1 MVLSPFRYEP
11 QEKDTWPRPGKCC
24 TSLIPAL
31 HFKKRKNGHS
41 QRMSPVPIAS
51 VVLEAEMEVPHQP
64 RQNSITMFCV
74 ACGDAYL

>member
-31 HFKKRKNGHS
+31 HFKKGKMATVS
-41 QRMSPVPIAS
+41 LVPIAS
-51 VVLEAEMEVPHQP
+51 VVLEVEMEVPPQP